1 MSKYVAV
8 LLGSFYALFS
18 SNIFILKILRNRAH
32 TNITKIDI
40 LGINWVRLAVT
51 LYLKANIKV
60 LGME

>member
-1 MSKYVAV
+1 MSKYVAI

-18 SNIFILKILRNRAH
+18 SNIVSLKILKNRAH
-32 TNITKIDI
+32 TNISKIDI
-40 LGINWVRLAVT
+40 LGINWVRLAMT